1 MNDSEVKD
9 NPVSGND
16 VNDRNATVTRDA
28 GDPTG
33 TPSLKTRLLRFTPL
47 VLVLLALAVGIL
59 PRLKAHAA
67 LRTQTESLSVPVV
80 SVVNPKAAPAAQRIE
95 LPADVQPYQEAS
107 IFARTNGYL
116 AHWYKDIGTPVP
128 AGELLAYIE
137 TPEVDA
143 QLEQAR
149 ADEHTAQAEYDIAK
163 VTADRWVGLLKTNA
177 VSREVAEQDVATM
190 KARAATLAS
199 MQANAQRLS
208 KMQSYERVVAPFA
221 GVVTARNVDVGAL
234 IDSGSA
240 GGSKMELFH
249 LAETD
254 KLRVFVDVPQVYAQ
268 DMQPGVPATLTLPQ
282 RPGSPLHG
290 AVARTSGAI
299 NSASRTLRVEVDV
312 DNQDGAVL
320 PGAYALV
327 DLDVTTP
334 HPLLSVPVNTLLF
347 RPNGV
352 QVAVVDGTG
361 KAQLRTVTLGRDF
374 GTTIEVT
381 SGLDVSER
389 VIANPGDAIAP
400 GDAVRVV
407 GNPPGAGKP
416 SSGGTP
422 PGTGAPS
429 GNGTPPGADKPAK
442 SPSA

>member
-1 MNDSEVKD
+1 VNADDSKINAD
-9 NPVSGND
+9 NPKGNAD
-16 VNDRNATVTRDA
+16 V
-28 GDPTG
+28 PKP
-33 TPSLKTRLLRFTPL
+33 PSLKTSLLRWTPL
-47 VLVLLALAVGIL
+47 VLVLLALCAGIL

-67 LRTQTESLSVPVV
+67 LRTQTESFSTPVV
-80 SVVNPKAAPAAQRIE
+80 SVVHPKAAPAVQRIE
-95 LPADVQPYQEAS
+95 LPADVQAYQEAS

-116 AHWYKDIGTPVP
+116 AHWYKDIGTAVP

-143 QLEQAR
+143 QLEQAH
-149 ADEHTAQAEYDIAK
+149 ADEHMARVQYDIAK

-177 VSREVAEQDVATM
+177 VSREVADQDVATM
-190 KARAATLAS
+190 KAQAATLAS
-199 MQANAQRLS
+199 TQANVQRLS
-208 KMQSYERVVAPFA
+208 KLQSYEKVVAPFA

-234 IDSGSA
+234 IDSGA

-254 KLRVFVDVPQVYAQ
+254 KLRVFVDVPQAYAQ
-268 DMQPGVPATLTLPQ
+268 DIQPGVPATLTLPQ
-282 RPGSPLHG
+282 RPDRPLHG
-290 AVARTSGAI
+290 TVARTSGAI

-327 DLDVTTP
+327 DLDVTTA

-352 QVAVVDGTG
+352 QVAVIDRTG

-374 GTTIEVT
+374 GTIIEVT
-381 SGLDVSER
+381 SGLEASER

-407 GNPPGAGKP
+407 ENPPIAGKP
-416 SSGGTP
+416 S
-422 PGTGAPS
+422 GAQKPS
-429 GNGTPPGADKPAK
+429 K

>member
-1 MNDSEVKD
+1 MNADDSKM
-9 NPVSGND
+9 NPD
-16 VNDRNATVTRDA
+16 APKVNA
-28 GDPTG
+28 GAAKTP
-33 TPSLKTRLLRFTPL
+33 PSLKTRLLRFTPL
-47 VLVLLALAVGIL
+47 VLVLVALGVGIL

-67 LRTQTESLSVPVV
+67 LRAQTQSFSIPVV
-80 SVVNPKAAPAAQRIE
+80 SVVQPKAAAAVQRIE
-95 LPADVQPYQEAS
+95 LPADVQAYQEAA
-107 IFARTNGYL
+107 IFARTSGYL
-116 AHWYKDIGTPVP
+116 AHWYKDIGSQVP

-149 ADEHTAQAEYDIAK
+149 ADEHTAEVQYDIAK
-163 VTADRWVGLLKTNA
+163 VTADRWMGLLKTNA

-199 MQANAQRLS
+199 MQANVHRLS
-208 KMQSYERVVAPFA
+208 KMQSYERVIAPFA
-221 GVVTARNVDVGAL
+221 GVVTARNVDTGAL
-234 IDSGSA
+234 IDSGAA

-282 RPGSPLHG
+282 RPDHPLHG
-290 AVARTSGAI
+290 VVARTSGAI
-299 NSASRTLRVEVDV
+299 NSASRTLRVEIDV
-312 DNQDGAVL
+312 DNQDGGVL

-327 DLDVTTP
+327 DLDVTTS

-347 RPNGV
+347 RPDGV

-361 KAQLRTVTLGRDF
+361 KAQLRQVTLGRDF
-374 GTTIEVT
+374 GTTVEVT

-389 VIANPGDAIAP
+389 VIANPGDAIAA
-400 GDAVRVV
+400 GDPVRVV
-407 GNPPGAGKP
+407 ENPPGAGKP
-416 SSGGTP
+416 S
-422 PGTGAPS
+422 GAEKPS
-429 GNGTPPGADKPAK
+429 DAQKPSK

>member
-1 MNDSEVKD
+1 MND
-9 NPVSGND
+9 GNT
-16 VNDRNATVTRDA
+16 RVTHDA
-28 GDPTG
+28 GDPTAARRSG
-33 TPSLKTRLLRFTPL
+33 DPTVTGRPLKTRLLRLTPV
-47 VLVLLALAVGIL
+47 VLVLLALGVGIV

-67 LRTQTESLSVPVV
+67 LRTQTESFSIPVV
-80 SVVNPKAAPAAQRIE
+80 SVVHPKEAPAVQRIE
-95 LPADVQPYQEAS
+95 LPADVQAYQEAS

-116 AHWYKDIGTPVP
+116 AHWYKDIGTQVP
-128 AGELLAYIE
+128 AGELLATIE

-149 ADEHTAQAEYDIAK
+149 ADENTAKAQYDIAK

-190 KARAATLAS
+190 KAQAATLAAT
-199 MQANAQRLS
+199 QANVRRLS
-208 KMQSYERVVAPFA
+208 KLQSYERVIAPFA

-234 IDSGSA
+234 IDSGGA

-327 DLDVTTP
+327 DLEVTTP

-347 RPNGV
+347 RPDGV

-407 GNPPGAGKP
+407 ENPPDAGKP
-416 SSGGTP
+416 SNTQKP
-422 PGTGAPS
+422 A
-429 GNGTPPGADKPAK
+429 AEKPAK
-442 SPSA
+442 SSPSA